1 MKNKIDTIISYFEE
15 LFPDPK
21 PQLEYDSDYSLLI
34 AVVLSAQTT
43 DIRVNE
49 VTKVLFDKYK
59 SLEELSNASIKDIE
73 SIIRVLG
80 TYTRK
85 SRYVKE
91 IATDLINKYDGVVP
105 TDRKELESLS
115 GVGHKTANVFLN
127 EFYDIPAIAVDTHV
141 SRVSKRLGLANNK
154 DDVLKIEN
162 KLKKIYDKSTWG
174 RRHLQMLLFG
184 RYYCK
189 AINPKCSNCK
199 LKDICKYKK
208 KKS

>member
-1 MKNKIDTIISYFEE
+1 MIGIGLMKNKIDTIISYFEE

-43 DIRVNE
+43 DVRVNE
-49 VTKVLFDKYK
+49 VTKILFNKYK
-59 SLEELSNASIKDIE
+59 SLEELSKADIKDIE

-105 TDRKELESLS
+105 AGKAIIETGNVDLPEGVKNFTFVFNSTDGIQTIEKVSAEEAAKIFDLS
-115 GVGHKTANVFLN
+115 G
-127 EFYDIPAIAVDTHV
+127 
-141 SRVSKRLGLANNK
+141 RRLTEMRRGVNIVNG
-154 DDVLKIEN
+154 
-162 KLKKIYDKSTWG
+162 KKIMVK
-174 RRHLQMLLFG
+174 
-184 RYYCK
+184 
-189 AINPKCSNCK
+189 
-199 LKDICKYKK
+199 
-208 KKS
+208 